1 MTDDVDNSFTNNME
15 GNLESN
21 ENEIYYIKLGETK
34 NKLLIKIY
42 PKEKIKNYFYRLTYE
57 LDDFQ

>member
-21 ENEIYYIKLGETK
+21 ENEIYYIKMGETK

-42 PKEKIKNYFYRLTYE
+42 PKEKIKNYFYQLKFE